1 MDTTIATATAA
12 LVLHL
17 VRHGETAWNAERR
30 FQTPEVPLS
39 EDGRAQAEAV
49 ARTLQKTT
57 HAELILA
64 SDYARTL
71 ETAAII
77 SERLG
82 LPVIEEPALRERNF
96 GIARGQLYADI
107 GEAKIALWRDPH
119 HRIEEGESWADVFE
133 RVQAF
138 FERLRASPPA
148 RELILV
154 THGGTMNVA
163 MSLVS
168 GGTIDAFEL
177 APLENCA
184 VRTIALPLDAQT
196 SHEVAAAPER

>member
-1 MDTTIATATAA
+1 M
-12 LVLHL
+12 
-17 VRHGETAWNAERR
+17 RHGETAWNAERR

-39 EDGRAQAEAV
+39 ENGRVQAEGV
-49 ARTLQKTT
+49 AATLQNST
-57 HAELILA
+57 HADLILA

-77 SERLG
+77 SASLRL
-82 LPVIEEPALRERNF
+82 PIVEEPALRERNF
-96 GIARGQLYADI
+96 GVARGQLYADI

-119 HRIEEGESWADVFE
+119 HRIEQGESWADVFE

-163 MSLVS
+163 MSLVA
-168 GGTIDAFEL
+168 GGAIDAFKL

-184 VRTIALPLDAQT
+184 VRTLVLPIEDQV
-196 SHEVAAAPER
+196 SQDVQAAPER

>member
-1 MDTTIATATAA
+1 M
-12 LVLHL
+12 
-17 VRHGETAWNAERR
+17 
-30 FQTPEVPLS
+30 
-39 EDGRAQAEAV
+39 
-49 ARTLQKTT
+49 
-57 HAELILA
+57 
-64 SDYARTL
+64 
-71 ETAAII
+71 
-77 SERLG
+77 
-82 LPVIEEPALRERNF
+82 
-96 GIARGQLYADI
+96 
-107 GEAKIALWRDPH
+107 WRDPH
-119 HRIEEGESWADVFE
+119 HCIEDGESWADVFV

-138 FERLRASPPA
+138 FERLRVSPPA

>member
-1 MDTTIATATAA
+1 MPE
-12 LVLHL
+12 LVLHF

-39 EDGRAQAEAV
+39 ENGRAQAEEV
-49 ARTLQKTT
+49 AATLAQST
-57 HAELILA
+57 HADLILA

-82 LPVIEEPALRERNF
+82 LPIVEEPALRERNF
-96 GIARGQLYADI
+96 GVARGQLYADI

-119 HRIEEGESWADVFE
+119 HRIEEGESWADVFV

-138 FERLRASPPA
+138 LERLQASPPA

-163 MSLVS
+163 MSLVA

-184 VRTIALPLDAQT
+184 VRTLVLPLEDHASKEQP
-196 SHEVAAAPER
+196 AAREP